1 MKPVFS
7 SGDPVV
13 DRRLDWARALLAG
26 GHAQDACVLLHEAV
40 QTRPTWTAGW
50 TELGRIALEAQ
61 DYDLAL
67 QALNTALSLD
77 PLDHFGAGVY
87 LDRLRQVPLRQNL
100 PIAFVETLFDQMAPS
115 FDQHLTGKL
124 SYQGP
129 ELLRDAILRRGR
141 SRFSHAIDLGC
152 GTGLSGQVLRPFS
165 DRLTGVDVS
174 SEMLQRARAKGL
186 YDDLHQADINQMA
199 LQPNC
204 FDLIFASDV
213 FNYLGALDRI
223 IGWSAHS
230 MQPGGILAFF
240 VEKGDAPMVLCETNR
255 FTHSVDYIETIL
267 AQAGFEQVG
276 IDEAETRQDRGRGVA
291 SLIVT
296 AQAAVVRPKQS
307 DGEENA
313 AFA

>member
-1 MKPVFS
+1 M
-7 SGDPVV
+7 
-13 DRRLDWARALLAG
+13 DRRLDWARALLAD

-61 DYDLAL
+61 DYDLARH
-67 QALNTALSLD
+67 ALNTALSLD

-141 SRFSHAIDLGC
+141 SRFAHAVDLGC
-152 GTGLSGQVLRPFS
+152 GTGLSGQARRPFS

-174 SEMLQRARAKGL
+174 AKMLQRARAKGL
-186 YDDLHQADINQMA
+186 YDDLHQADINQMS
-199 LQPNC
+199 LQPHC
-204 FDLIFASDV
+204 FDLIFASDT

-223 IGWSAHS
+223 LGWSAHS

-240 VEKGDAPMVLCETNR
+240 VEKGDAPMALCETNR
-255 FTHSVDYIETIL
+255 FTHSVEYIETIL

-296 AQAAVVRPKQS
+296 AQAALARPKQS